1 MGVEKSVEAFF
12 QGEDGVLRYQGR
24 LYVPNVD
31 NLREQ
36 ILAETHNS
44 WYSINL
50 GDTNMY
56 RNLRD
61 IY

>member
-44 WYSINL
+44 
-50 GDTNMY
+50 
-56 RNLRD
+56 
-61 IY
+61 